1 MAFSSL
7 ATSFTATQSPTLGS
21 FELDP
26 RASWRQWPVTCARSS
41 ASAVQTR
48 KKCLSSTATR
58 AGTRP
63 LALVGREL
71 LVEVSI
77 PAQLRQVHSGVLI
90 ESFMAYGRFFT
101 VILGGGAGAR
111 LGLHC
116 LGGGA

>member
-7 ATSFTATQSPTLGS
+7 GTSLTATQSPTLGS
-21 FELDP
+21 FALDP
-26 RASWRQWPVTCARSS
+26 RASCMHLPVTCARSS

-101 VILGGGAGAR
+101 VLLGDGAGKRVGLDCVGGGA
-111 LGLHC
+111 
-116 LGGGA
+116 